1 MSTDA
6 EISKINS
13 GLRTKKGKK
22 IALFVAAFL
31 ILGCVETKYRNNII
45 IEIYWKIIVINDIL

>member
-31 ILGCVETKYRNNII
+31 ILGCVETKYRNNVI
-45 IEIYWKIIVINDIL
+45 IEIY